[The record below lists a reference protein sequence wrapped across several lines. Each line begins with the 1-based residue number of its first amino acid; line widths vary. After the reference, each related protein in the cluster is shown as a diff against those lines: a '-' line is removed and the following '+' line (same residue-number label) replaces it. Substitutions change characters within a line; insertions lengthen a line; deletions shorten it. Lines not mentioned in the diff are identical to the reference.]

1 MPFSPRVPYKKPVT
15 PLTEIPGECYGP
27 DSLVLN
33 GDTYNRYPYL
43 FEFRFT
49 KSGACKLFV
58 KSDRKACATA
68 GGYGYDKKG
77 VCMAQWFTKTFAAEL
92 KAIFDQPKF
101 MKQLDGSSMG
111 QQADG
116 TAHPWYC
123 MYRDGKTGHI
133 SINGMSGLGNV
144 VYIMERAF
152 GLTLRYIGETNDS
165 TLYMLAKHIPPKRK

>member
-1 MPFSPRVPYKKPVT
+1 MPFSPRVPYKKPVVT
-15 PLTEIPGECYGP
+15 LTEIPGECYGP

-33 GDTYNRYPYL
+33 DDTYNCYPFL

-58 KSDRKACATA
+58 KSDREACAKA

-77 VCMAQWFTKTFAAEL
+77 TCMAQWFTKTFAAEL
-92 KAIFDQPKF
+92 KAIFDQPKYR
-101 MKQLDGSSMG
+101 KQLDGSSCG

-123 MYRDGKTGHI
+123 VYRDDKTGHI
-133 SINGMSGLGNV
+133 SIDGMSGLDNV
-144 VYIMERAF
+144 VEIMERSV

-165 TLYMLAKHIPPKRK
+165 TLYMLAKHIPHKRK